1 MPKTL
6 PESRAAVIRGWRFPI
21 IPRVVLALAGQTF
34 RYSVRRKVL
43 LVLVLFAVVLWIS
56 YSVAPKTVPSE
67 DMDKRVELVIQASLI
82 MTSFFGVIVM
92 AFLASTTIPDD
103 LESRTIYTVLT
114 KPVGRLNY
122 LLGRIVGFAAVGLV
136 LLVVMGLVSEVFIR
150 WTASWASRQMGGQQI
165 LHARRHAPAFNIAF
179 RPTPNAPDES
189 PPIYEN
195 TGLPALFGPWSDTL
209 VFRFTGSEL
218 RDRKDKDVTVAF
230 QNEILSGE
238 KLPRCTV
245 VVAAVN
251 PVTGYKQE
259 VTAKLDSMRPSEVTF
274 KPEVADPEKGMEVRV
289 RRTTSGVVLFSP
301 GSVALVLHPVPF
313 EFAFAKSLLMTFFTF
328 VLVAVIGVM
337 ASSFLSRWVAVVL
350 SFWAY
355 LMGVFSEV
363 LSNIS
368 VTLSSPKAAR
378 GLLGWGAFE
387 HTHGPAPEVQTS
399 LLFETVN
406 KFFAF
411 LFKAVTF
418 IIPDFRHF
426 DASSL
431 VVGGYDVP
439 LSALTSALFFAGVY
453 GLVYLAIAQVAW
465 YQREVGA

>member
-21 IPRVVLALAGQTF
+21 TPRVVLALAGQTF

-56 YSVAPKTVPSE
+56 YSVAPKSFP
-67 DMDKRVELVIQASLI
+67 DKRVELVIQASLI

-92 AFLASTTIPDD
+92 VFLASTTIPDD

-136 LLVVMGLVSEVFIR
+136 LLVVMGLVSEGFIR

-179 RPTPNAPDES
+179 RPTPDAPDES
-189 PPIYEN
+189 APFYEN
-195 TGLPALFGPWSDTL
+195 TDRRALSGPWSDTL

-218 RDRKDKDVTVAF
+218 SDRGGEDVTVAF

-245 VVAAVN
+245 SVAAVN

-259 VTAKLDSMRPSEVTF
+259 VPTVLDSMRRSEVTF
-274 KPEVADPEKGMEVRV
+274 KSEVADPEKGMEVQV
-289 RRTTSGVVLFSP
+289 RRMTAGVVLFSP
-301 GSVALVLHPVPF
+301 GSVALVLHPAPF
-313 EFAFAKSLLMTFFTF
+313 EFAFAKSLLMIFFAF

-368 VTLSSPKAAR
+368 VTLSSPQAAR

-399 LLFETVN
+399 FLFETVN

-411 LFKAVTF
+411 LFKTVTF
-418 IIPDFRHF
+418 IVPDFRHF
-426 DASSL
+426 DAGSM

-439 LSALTSALFFAGVY
+439 LSALTGALFFAGVY
-453 GLVYLAIAQVAW
+453 GLVYLAIAHVAW
-465 YQREVGA
+465 YEREVGA